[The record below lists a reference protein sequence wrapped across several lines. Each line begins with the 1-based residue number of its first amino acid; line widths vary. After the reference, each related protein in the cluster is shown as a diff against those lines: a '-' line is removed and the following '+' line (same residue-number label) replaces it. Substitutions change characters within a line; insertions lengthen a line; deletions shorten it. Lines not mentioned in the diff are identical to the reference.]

1 MDITLNSLITS
12 EHVLFTITLL
22 IMMGIFGFI
31 TLHKGYPDGF
41 KALLIDLLTS
51 SIMSAG
57 LMFIMLT
64 VKPDMSMYSPIL
76 GIDIMFVLMS
86 AFIIQRSD
94 YYDVIIPKHYYVY
107 QVLNVLLSVLINVLI
122 IHYDASITDK
132 KQAYIETIIACVIV
146 IIAAYVL
153 NKVIINY
160 VAMSLFMFA
169 PVLHFKVIL
178 MLIGIM
184 ISNILLEAFIKLVV
198 KAAGFYDLH
207 DNEKNKNDDDYKHRI
222 INGEQKIKSLSESSA
237 CIAIVI
243 MMLAWFM

>member
-1 MDITLNSLITS
+1 MS
-12 EHVLFTITLL
+12 V
-22 IMMGIFGFI
+22 FGFI

-41 KALLIDLLTS
+41 KALCIDSLTS
-51 SIMSAG
+51 SAMSAG

-64 VKPDMSMYSPIL
+64 VKPDISMYSPIL

-107 QVLNVLLSVLINVLI
+107 QVINVLLSVLINVLI

-132 KQAYIETIIACVIV
+132 KQAYVETIIACVIV
-146 IIAAYVL
+146 LITAYVL

-160 VAMSLFMFA
+160 VAISLFMFA
-169 PVLHFKVIL
+169 PVLHFKIII
-178 MLIGIM
+178 MLICIM
-184 ISNILLEAFIKLVV
+184 IGNILLESFIKLVV
-198 KAAGFYDLH
+198 KATDFYDLQK
-207 DNEKNKNDDDYKHRI
+207 NESDKNDEDYKHRI

-237 CIAIVI
+237 CIAVVI